1 MLKCGPDEGREGF
14 SEHSWEA
21 EGIMELFRSTQ
32 GKPSIWLEFIEKN
45 NIYERK
51 K

>member
-14 SEHSWEA
+14 SEYSWEA
-21 EGIMELFRSTQ
+21 EGIRELFRSTQ

-45 NIYERK
+45 NIYESK